1 MEENEQPDRGP
12 AESGV
17 DEMYRVMIV
26 DDEKFVR
33 KSIINRIEWD
43 QRELFLAGEAD
54 NGADALELVSLVKPD
69 IILVDIRM
77 PIMNG
82 IELIRNVKRDH
93 PEIFFI
99 ILSGYDDFEY
109 TKEAIKLGITNYIK
123 KPIDENELN
132 ETLSLI
138 VNLIRHQKENEEQF
152 QDISRQIQK
161 SKAIMHEKY
170 LNNLLYRQYNLLS
183 EEGLEF
189 AYSKFSLLLAYIKE
203 APGAEHVQGPMAEA
217 VQQSVSDILKA
228 MPDSR
233 LDAYVFPNPLHPEE
247 IRILLNG
254 DSLSGQSYSIAV
266 RLHALLRKELCPAKA
281 GSISISVSADCDR
294 VQGIPQIYLQCV
306 DQLKRKI
313 LPGQPPVLQEGDTA
327 LMDSVFAEFVYRS
340 VNLLREFMEKRDLQN
355 VYRTLEKI
363 FDARNEKK
371 FSVALVESIILEI
384 HNTIKRSFVKLEI
397 QIPGFSVKDLF
408 QPDYLLKF
416 NDLAELRQDLVSLLR
431 QSLGLSHMEEGTLI
445 NRIRQYIQEHYAENL
460 SLSKIAQEHY
470 LNPSYLSQLFKSK
483 TGENISRFLEDTR
496 VEKARELLSSLSV
509 SVVDVAFL
517 VGYNDARYFSKVF
530 KKNTGMLPSV
540 YQEKYNTDAV
550 RKQTIHD

>member
-1 MEENEQPDRGP
+1 MRVRARGP

-33 KSIINRIEWD
+33 KSIINRIEWE

-54 NGADALELVSLVKPD
+54 NGADALELVGLVKPD
-69 IILVDIRM
+69 IILVDIKM

-82 IELIRNVKRDH
+82 IELIRKVKMGH
-93 PEIFFI
+93 PDIYFI

-138 VNLIRHQKENEEQF
+138 VDLIRHQKENEEQF
-152 QDISRQIQK
+152 RDISRQIKK

-183 EEGLEF
+183 EEGMEF
-189 AYSKFSLLLAYIKE
+189 AYGNFSLLLAYIKQ
-203 APGAEHVQGPMAEA
+203 APGAERAQGPAVEA
-217 VQQSVSDILKA
+217 VQQGVSDILKA
-228 MPDSR
+228 IPDPR

-254 DSLSGQSYSIAV
+254 ESLSGQAASIAV
-266 RLHALLRKELCPAKA
+266 RLHNSLQKELCPAKA
-281 GSISISVSADCDR
+281 RCISISVSADCNR
-294 VQGIPQIYLQCV
+294 TQSIPQIYLQCL

-313 LPGQPPVLQEGDTA
+313 LPGQPSVLQGADMVLA
-327 LMDSVFAEFVYRS
+327 DSVFSEFVYRS
-340 VNLLREFMEKRDLQN
+340 VNLLKEFMEKRDLQN

-363 FDARNEKK
+363 FDGRNEKK
-371 FSVALVESIILEI
+371 FSVALLESIILEI
-384 HNTIKRSFVKLEI
+384 HNTIKRSVVKLDI
-397 QIPGFSVKDLF
+397 QIPGLSVNDLF

-416 NDLAELRQDLVSLLR
+416 GDLAELKQDLVSLLN
-431 QSLGLSHMEEGTLI
+431 QFLGLSRIEEGTLI
-445 NRIRQYIQEHYAENL
+445 NRIRQYMHEHYAENL

-483 TGENISRFLEDTR
+483 TGENISRFLEDIR

-540 YQEKYNTDAV
+540 YQERNNPDAV
-550 RKQTIHD
+550 RKQTGRD